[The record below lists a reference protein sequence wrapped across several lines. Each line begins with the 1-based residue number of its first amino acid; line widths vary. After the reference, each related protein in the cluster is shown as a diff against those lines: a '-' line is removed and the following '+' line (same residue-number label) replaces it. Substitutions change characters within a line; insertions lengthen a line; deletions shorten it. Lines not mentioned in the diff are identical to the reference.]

1 MYFIVILHN
10 LRHNAQIGLLYTC
23 VNVCYNIITVK
34 ERKTKRKSLD
44 CKIKI
49 RYNISTNYII
59 KGGDKVVYEMT
70 GREVVNLIDKLRSE
84 GLDDTK
90 IIEIIKYIELNDPK
104 NNTSTKLDNN

>member
-1 MYFIVILHN
+1 MHDFSEKLLTLTVIYV
-10 LRHNAQIGLLYTC
+10 I
-23 VNVCYNIITVK
+23 IITVK
-34 ERKTKRKSLD
+34 DKRTKQKQNALY
-44 CKIKI
+44 KINRI

>member
-1 MYFIVILHN
+1 MHDFSEKLLTLTVIYV
-10 LRHNAQIGLLYTC
+10 I
-23 VNVCYNIITVK
+23 IITVK
-34 ERKTKRKSLD
+34 DKRTKQKQNALY
-44 CKIKI
+44 KINRI

-104 NNTSTKLDNN
+104 NNTTSAKSDNN